1 MSDDKSELLQDFIL
15 DGLGFKSMTER
26 QDEVAEAHGESFE
39 WIFQSP
45 LSVEEARNEKARKPG
60 SDFLPWLA
68 DNAQGLYW
76 ISGKAG
82 SGKSTLMRFLS
93 DHSTTRKTLQVWA
106 GGLPLSVAGFFFWT
120 SGSIEQRSQAGLLR
134 SLLWQLLDQQRSFVK
149 LVFPD
154 LWAQCWQMSTRDR
167 IAMKLEWS
175 LDNLMLGLRLYVQHI
190 VGKTRACLLIDGL
203 DEFEGDHEMIINL
216 FKTLQAQSAQH
227 LKVCLSSRPW
237 PVFETAFKAVPQ
249 FKLQDLTL
257 HDMTSYVR
265 DKFRQSQKMRKL
277 ISHDLNAEHELTAE
291 LVQRADGVFLWVVM
305 VVGALPDDLAADDRL
320 ADVQHRLRQ
329 FPTDL
334 DKLFRHVLF
343 ERLSKPHLESAT
355 RYFQLIRAREIV
367 CEYTGDQSNGT
378 LTLWEVATSGSG
390 SVQEVIATEIHQLS
404 QNEILDFCTR
414 TAHNIRSRSAGLLE
428 VHKRQGRDAME
439 AMRYATDESEVRVE
453 SIAYGKVTFLHRTVR
468 DFLIY
473 SGVWNEIVAVNA
485 EQIFDSH
492 LQHLKSY
499 VLQLKLLFTRPKL
512 HRRLEEWWTGI
523 VLAMTHAR
531 YSSQDTTADQVSL
544 LDELNTTLESL
555 WQKRKLQDPDD
566 HWARNAF
573 GSYEARRN
581 QVFRDPFLSLATKF
595 GLKEYLDAKLGTG
608 QFDHKG
614 GQPLLSH
621 AVEYLVSRQKTVYPH
636 ASPDMVATLF
646 KHGADSNVRYRDLVT
661 KADETPWTKALGLL
675 QQADR
680 RGWIVGEAEH
690 DVNIERWMKVFRL
703 FVENG
708 ADTTIPSVG
717 WAKDASLTAKDIFA
731 GLVKKYNLPAMKELH
746 ELVS

>member
-1 MSDDKSELLQDFIL
+1 MSDDKSELLQDYIL

-39 WIFQSP
+39 WIFESP
-45 LSVEEARNEKARKPG
+45 TRAEDTRGEGKQKPG
-60 SDFLPWLA
+60 SDFLPWLG
-68 DNAQGLYW
+68 DDKQGLYW

-93 DHSTTRKTLQVWA
+93 DHSTTRKTLKAWA
-106 GGLPLSVAGFFFWT
+106 GTLPLSVAGFFFWT

-134 SLLWQLLDQQRSFVK
+134 SLLWQLLDQQRSLVK

-154 LWAQCWQMSTRDR
+154 LWAQCWTLSTRDR

-175 LDNLMLGLRLYVQHI
+175 LDQLMLGLQLYVQNI

-216 FKTLQAQSAQH
+216 FKDLQAQSAQH

-237 PVFETAFKAVPQ
+237 LVFETAFKYVPQ

-257 HDMTSYVR
+257 HYMTSYVR
-265 DKFRQSQKMRKL
+265 DKFSQHQTMCKL
-277 ISHDLNAEHELTAE
+277 MSHEPSAEHVLTAE

-305 VVGALPDDLAADDRL
+305 IVGALLDDLTTTDSL
-320 ADVQHRLRQ
+320 ADVQLYLRK

-334 DKLFRHVLF
+334 DQLFRHVLF
-343 ERLSKPHLESAT
+343 DRLPQPHLEAAA

-367 CEYTGDQSNGT
+367 CEYTGDKSNGT
-378 LTLWEVATSGSG
+378 LTLWEMAMSEVASP
-390 SVQEVIATEIHQLS
+390 QEVIATPIHQLS
-404 QNEILDFCTR
+404 KDEIIDRCTR
-414 TAHNIRSRSAGLLE
+414 TTHHLVTCSAGLLE
-428 VHKRQGRDAME
+428 VHKRQGRDAIE
-439 AMRYATDESEVRVE
+439 AMRYATDENEVRVE
-453 SIAYGKVTFLHRTVR
+453 SVAYGKVTFLHRTVR

-473 SGVWNEIVAVNA
+473 SGVWDEIVAVNA
-485 EQIFDSH
+485 GEMFDPH

-499 VLQLKLLFTRPKL
+499 VLQLKLPFTRPKL
-512 HRRLEEWWTGI
+512 HRRLEEWWIGI

-531 YSSQDTTADQVSL
+531 YSSKETIGDQVSL

-555 WQKRKLQDPDD
+555 WQKRKMQDPDD

-581 QVFRDPFLSLATKF
+581 QVFIDPCLSLATKF
-595 GLKEYLDAKLGTG
+595 GLIAYLDAKLSTG
-608 QFDHKG
+608 EFGYKE

-636 ASPDMVATLF
+636 TSPEMIAVLF
-646 KHGADSNVRYRDLVT
+646 KHGADSNLRYRDLTT
-661 KADETPWTKALGLL
+661 KANETPWTKALGLL

-680 RGWIVGEAEH
+680 RGWIVGEADH
-690 DVNIERWMKVFRL
+690 DENSERWAGVLRL
-703 FVENG
+703 FIEKG
-708 ADTTIPSVG
+708 ADIATPTVG
-717 WAKDASLTAKDIFA
+717 WAKDPSLLAKDILA
-731 GLVKKYNLPAMKELH
+731 GLMRKYDLPPVKELH
-746 ELVS
+746 DLLR